1 MSKSKM
7 VDADIRSL
15 TADDMQ
21 DSQDIRYS
29 LPWLLDRSILL
40 SPHQTS
46 ILR

>member
-1 MSKSKM
+1 VDRHWNHVFTISALLMSKSKM

-29 LPWLLDRSILL
+29 LP
-40 SPHQTS
+40 
-46 ILR
+46 